1 MLLLV
6 LSREY
11 IRMTDIKETVIQEVQ
26 MFQDGVFSRLSKE
39 IIREIHL
46 EINLNAKKIAVI
58 ACSGRYADELAAGFL
73 RSEGLLSSRDEI
85 EKIEVSDTEHKVN
98 IWTREQLPITLSSH
112 KTIASSGA
120 RGTGAGPA
128 LTRQPLREP
137 PSRRIKPEDVFR
149 MMDEFLSL
157 ASLHDSTGGTHAAAL
172 ADCDG
177 GIIAVRED
185 IGRHNTIDMLCG
197 WALTGGVDL
206 VDKLLLTTGR
216 VSSEIVS
223 KAWRMGVPI
232 IVSHSAATSRAVMM
246 AELLGIVIVGY
257 VRSGKFIV
265 YAGKEKIRLPEGSK

>member
-1 MLLLV
+1 
-6 LSREY
+6 
-11 IRMTDIKETVIQEVQ
+11 MTEINETEIKEVQ
-26 MFQDGVFSRLSKE
+26 QFQDGVFSRLSKE

-46 EINLNAKKIAVI
+46 EINLNAEKIAVI

-98 IWTREQLPITLSSH
+98 VWTRKQLPITLSSH

-128 LTRQPLREP
+128 LTRQPLRKP
-137 PSRRIKPEDVFR
+137 ASRRIKPEDVFR
-149 MMDEFLSL
+149 MMEEFLSL

-185 IGRHNTIDMLCG
+185 IGRHNTIDMLG
-197 WALTGGVDL
+197 GYALLNGIDL
-206 VDKLLLTTGR
+206 ADKTVVRTGR
-216 VSSEIVS
+216 VSSEIVH
-223 KAWRMGVPI
+223 KVWRLGAPVVISISVPTAMAIELADEAGITLVGSVRGKKLI
-232 IVSHSAATSRAVMM
+232 IYTHAERILVS
-246 AELLGIVIVGY
+246 
-257 VRSGKFIV
+257 
-265 YAGKEKIRLPEGSK
+265 